1 MSVSG
6 IARQSMASRVLKQ
19 LETWPECRT
28 GTAACGSGAG
38 VSVGARQILHL
49 HTGNEAELWLTVP
62 LIERM
67 RPALETAQQ
76 VALEPHRDWI
86 GIRLDTEDDADL
98 LVALFSLAIKTHHG
112 PEPKPEMSECLA
124 G

>member
-28 GTAACGSGAG
+28 GTAVCGSGAG

-67 RPALETAQQ
+67 RPALESAQQ

-98 LVALFSLAIKTHHG
+98 LVALFSLAIRSHDG
-112 PEPKPEMSECLA
+112 AEPEPEMSECLA
-124 G
+124 C